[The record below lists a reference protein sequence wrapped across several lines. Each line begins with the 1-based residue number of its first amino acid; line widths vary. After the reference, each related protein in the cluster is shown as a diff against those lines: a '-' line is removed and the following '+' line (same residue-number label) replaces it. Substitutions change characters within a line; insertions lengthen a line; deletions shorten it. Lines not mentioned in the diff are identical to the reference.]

1 VRKPLFLSL
10 LRQIAIHPV
19 AWQDSGMELSS
30 RILLVAALA
39 LGVAAGAGAAA
50 HQTKAPMNSSPAGL
64 SAGWGQTGDG
74 SVEIYTLTNVHGVEA
89 RIMTYGAT
97 LVSLKAPDRAGHF
110 KNIVLG
116 FDALEPYLGAKAY
129 YGATVGRYANRIA
142 KARFTLDG
150 KTYQLAANDGPN
162 TLHGGIR
169 GFDKRIWQAEP
180 LPASE
185 GNGVRLT
192 YVSAAGE
199 EGFPG
204 ALTAHVVYRLDGNDN
219 LEIEYGATTTAPTP
233 VNLANHAYFNLT
245 GDPNVP
251 VLDHV
256 LTINADRFTP
266 VDATLI
272 PIGELRAVAGT
283 PFDFRIAHAV
293 GARIGDPD
301 EQLHLGHGYDHNWVL
316 NKAAA
321 GLTLAAVVTE
331 PKSGRSLE
339 VRTTQPGVQFY
350 TGNFM
355 NGKPAAQG
363 GSVFAYR
370 TGLCLE
376 TQHFPDSPNQASF
389 PSTILRPGQVYSEK
403 TILAVR
409 VVKQAR

>member
-1 VRKPLFLSL
+1 MGLSCRIVL
-10 LRQIAIHPV
+10 L
-19 AWQDSGMELSS
+19 
-30 RILLVAALA
+30 AALA
-39 LGVAAGAGAAA
+39 VGVSGRPAAAA
-50 HQTKAPMNSSPAGL
+50 HSTQAPAKSS
-64 SAGWGQTGDG
+64 WGRTGDG

-97 LVSLKAPDRAGHF
+97 LVSLKAPDRDGHF
-110 KNIVLG
+110 RNIVLG
-116 FDALEPYLGAKAY
+116 FDALEPYLGATAY

-142 KARFTLDG
+142 KGRFTLDG
-150 KTYQLAANDGPN
+150 KAYQLPANDGPN
-162 TLHGGIR
+162 SLHGGSR

-180 LPASE
+180 LPASQ

-199 EGFPG
+199 EGYPG
-204 ALTAHVVYRLDGNDN
+204 EVTAHAVYRLDDKDN

-245 GDPNVP
+245 GDSSVP

-272 PIGELRAVAGT
+272 PTGELRAVAGT
-283 PFDFRIAHAV
+283 PFDFRTPHAV
-293 GARIGDPD
+293 GARIGEPD
-301 EQLHLGHGYDHNWVL
+301 EQLGRGHGYDHNWVL
-316 NKAAA
+316 NKGAG
-321 GLTLAAVVTE
+321 GLTLAAVVTD

-355 NGKPAAQG
+355 NGKPAAGG
-363 GSVFAYR
+363 GSVFAHR

-389 PSTILRPGQVYSEK
+389 ASTILRPGQVYSQK

-409 VVKQAR
+409 VAK

>member
-1 VRKPLFLSL
+1 MRKPLFLSL
-10 LRQIAIHPV
+10 LRQIAIHSV
-19 AWQDSGMELSS
+19 AWQDSRMGPSAG
-30 RILLVAALA
+30 ILLVAALA
-39 LGVAAGAGAAA
+39 LGVSGGAGAAA
-50 HQTKAPMNSSPAGL
+50 HQSKAPVKSS
-64 SAGWGQTGDG
+64 WGQTGG
-74 SVEIYTLTNVHGVEA
+74 ASVEIYTLTNVHGLEA

-116 FDALEPYLGAKAY
+116 FDAIEPYLGAKAY

-169 GFDKRIWQAEP
+169 GFDKRIWKAEP

-204 ALTAHVVYRLDGNDN
+204 ELTVQAVYRLDDNDN

-245 GDPNVP
+245 GEPDVP

-256 LTINADRFTP
+256 LTINADRHP
-266 VDATLI
+266 LMSRMHKPD
-272 PIGELRAVAGT
+272 LRLG
-283 PFDFRIAHAV
+283 
-293 GARIGDPD
+293 PD
-301 EQLHLGHGYDHNWVL
+301 EQDKRSVVPIELVDVDQWLHG
-316 NKAAA
+316 
-321 GLTLAAVVTE
+321 TVTE
-331 PKSGRSLE
+331 
-339 VRTTQPGVQFY
+339 
-350 TGNFM
+350 
-355 NGKPAAQG
+355 AAK
-363 GSVFAYR
+363 
-370 TGLCLE
+370 L
-376 TQHFPDSPNQASF
+376 
-389 PSTILRPGQVYSEK
+389 IK
-403 TILAVR
+403 LAPVE
-409 VVKQAR
+409 AFDAAPMLA